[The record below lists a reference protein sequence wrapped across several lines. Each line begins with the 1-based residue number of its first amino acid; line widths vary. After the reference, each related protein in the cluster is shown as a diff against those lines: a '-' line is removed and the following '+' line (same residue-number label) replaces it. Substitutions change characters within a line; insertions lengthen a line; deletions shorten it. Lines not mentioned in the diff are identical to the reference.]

1 MRAFD
6 AAFCKVAQNASSQ
19 AHNDHPS
26 VAWDSSGKVF
36 DECSI
41 PEDPPRSEHSTYR
54 ATSANGMDGEA
65 LKPSVFKLAVP
76 VLRGRE
82 TLAFEEGCSEEIDAA
97 HDVSSREDD

>member
-1 MRAFD
+1 
-6 AAFCKVAQNASSQ
+6 
-19 AHNDHPS
+19 
-26 VAWDSSGKVF
+26 
-36 DECSI
+36 
-41 PEDPPRSEHSTYR
+41 
-54 ATSANGMDGEA
+54 MDGEA